1 LPPAGPRGLSGNV
14 WKLCLY
20 QLLFN
25 LGLWWPIWVL
35 YLQEVRGLTLAQ
47 VGALEIPFWL
57 TIALTQVPAA
67 ALADRWGRRPVLV
80 MAALTQAAAVA
91 FFGLADSFTLLV
103 LSYLVWGASYGMAW
117 GPDAAF
123 LYDTLRATGRTAQY
137 ARLMGLAMACNTAGM
152 VLGTFIGA
160 PVAAAIDLR
169 APIFLSSGLALA
181 AAAVAMGFREPLAAF
196 RHEMSASLLATARD
210 GLRTVLASPPLALAI
225 ALLAAATVANLGPVL
240 FVQPFLAG
248 HGVEVG
254 ETGLW
259 QTPMRLVGMA
269 GALAA
274 YRLAGL
280 LGLPRG
286 VALLIAVGG
295 AAYGVLALWDSLYA
309 AGGFFALAF
318 VFAASR
324 PLLTDY
330 INGRVSSGQRATVAS
345 LGTLA
350 GALVFAPAAPVLGHL
365 ADVSFGLAAGVL
377 ACLLGGGGLCLL
389 LLWRYAEARGRPARP
404 MPAQVPQGPAPG

>member
-1 LPPAGPRGLSGNV
+1 MAPAASRGLEGNV

-35 YLQEVRGLTLAQ
+35 YLQDVRGLTLAQ

-67 ALADRWGRRPVLV
+67 AVADRWGRRPVLAL
-80 MAALTQAAAVA
+80 AALTQAAAVA
-91 FFGLADSFTLLV
+91 FFGLADSFGLLV

-123 LYDTLRATGRTAQY
+123 LYDTLRATGRTAHY
-137 ARLMGLAMACNTAGM
+137 TRLMGMAMACNMGGM

-160 PVAAAIDLR
+160 PVAAATDLQT
-169 APIFLSSGLALA
+169 PIFITSGLALA
-181 AAAVAMGFREPLAAF
+181 AAAVALSFREPLAAF
-196 RHEMSASLLATARD
+196 RHEMSASLLSTARD

-259 QTPMRLVGMA
+259 QTPMRLMGIA
-269 GALAA
+269 GALGA
-274 YRLAGL
+274 YRVAAL
-280 LGLPRG
+280 LGLPLG
-286 VALLIAVGG
+286 VALLVAVGG

-309 AGGFFALAF
+309 AGSFFALAL
-318 VFAASR
+318 VFAVSR

-365 ADVSFGLAAGVL
+365 ADISFGLAAGVL
-377 ACLLGGGGLCLL
+377 ACLMGGGGTCLF
-389 LLWRYAEARGRPARP
+389 LLWRYAEARERVARP
-404 MPAQVPQGPAPG
+404 TPAQVPRGPVPG